1 MRCPYCYSDN
11 DGVRDS
17 RIVDDGKAIRRRRF
31 CNHCRRRFTTYER
44 VEGLLQVRKRDGT
57 QQDFSRA
64 KIERGLRAA
73 CWKRTVSVEA
83 VEKLAAEIESHIL
96 DNYEKE
102 VTSEEIGKLCMEFL
116 RDFDQ
121 VAFVRFASVYRSFS
135 DAQDFVDELTPILKP
150 RTKAKKKKP
159 AKDQPSV

>member
-1 MRCPYCYSDN
+1 MRCPYCHSDN

-17 RIVDDGKAIRRRRF
+17 RIVEDGKAIRRRRF
-31 CNHCRRRFTTYER
+31 CNQCRRRFTTYER

-73 CWKRTVSVEA
+73 CWKRTISGEQ
-83 VEKLAAEIESHIL
+83 VEKLAAEIEAHVL

-102 VTSEEIGKLCMEFL
+102 VSSEEIGNLCMEFL
-116 RDFDQ
+116 RELDQ
-121 VAFVRFASVYRSFS
+121 VAFVRFASVYRSFR
-135 DAQDFVDELTPILKP
+135 DAQDFVDELAPILNRKP
-150 RTKAKKKKP
+150 RAKKKKSP
-159 AKDQPSV
+159 KELS

>member
-73 CWKRTVSVEA
+73 CWKRTIAAEVVD
-83 VEKLAAEIESHIL
+83 KLAADIESHIL

-116 RDFDQ
+116 REVDQ

-150 RTKAKKKKP
+150 RSKPKKKK
-159 AKDQPSV
+159 ASKDQT

>member
-1 MRCPYCYSDN
+1 
-11 DGVRDS
+11 
-17 RIVDDGKAIRRRRF
+17 
-31 CNHCRRRFTTYER
+31 
-44 VEGLLQVRKRDGT
+44 
-57 QQDFSRA
+57 
-64 KIERGLRAA
+64 
-73 CWKRTVSVEA
+73 
-83 VEKLAAEIESHIL
+83 L

-150 RTKAKKKKP
+150 RTKVKKKKP
-159 AKDQPSV
+159 AKDQPSA

>member
-17 RIVDDGKAIRRRRF
+17 RIVEEGKAIRRRRF

-73 CWKRTVSVEA
+73 CWKRTISGED

-102 VTSEEIGKLCMEFL
+102 VSSEEIGNLCMEFL
-116 RDFDQ
+116 REIDQ
-121 VAFVRFASVYRSFS
+121 VAFVRFASVYRSFR
-135 DAQDFVDELTPILKP
+135 DAQDFVDELAPILKP
-150 RTKAKKKKP
+150 KAKKKKP
-159 AKDQPSV
+159 AKES

>member
-17 RIVDDGKAIRRRRF
+17 RIVEDGKAIRRRRF
-31 CNHCRRRFTTYER
+31 CNQCRRRFPTDER

-57 QQDFSRA
+57 HQDFSRA
-64 KIERGLRAA
+64 KIELGLRAA
-73 CWKRTVSVEA
+73 CWKRTISGED

-102 VTSEEIGKLCMEFL
+102 VSSEEIGKLCMEFL
-116 RDFDQ
+116 KEVDQ
-121 VAFVRFASVYRSFS
+121 VAFVRFASVYRSFG

-150 RTKAKKKKP
+150 RPKTKKKKP
-159 AKDQPSV
+159 AK